1 MKTFFMKHLGVT
13 SSNANYIVT
22 IRKLWKHEGYPK
34 NYTSGL
40 KHSSERANSS
50 DLNPGEIYQNVVSEI
65 GCDINPPGETRNFCL
80 ININRVLIGHIN
92 INSVWNKIEMLS
104 SMIQNNINIL
114 MVPGTRLYS
123 SCPDQ
128 QFSIEC
134 SSRFRYAKNSW
145 GSRISF
151 LYMKL

>member
-1 MKTFFMKHLGVT
+1 MKHLGVT

-22 IRKLWKHEGYPK
+22 IRKLRKHEGYPK

-65 GCDINPPGETRNFCL
+65 GCDINPPCETRNFCL

-92 INSVWNKIEMLS
+92 INSV
-104 SMIQNNINIL
+104 
-114 MVPGTRLYS
+114 
-123 SCPDQ
+123 
-128 QFSIEC
+128 
-134 SSRFRYAKNSW
+134 
-145 GSRISF
+145 
-151 LYMKL
+151 